1 MGTRR
6 RAPFRSSLA
15 FGCALAALGALP
27 RPACAQD
34 QAGLNTHVPSNDLLD
49 LCVNLGVTWIRIDAN
64 WFEMNPARGRY
75 VWTEIDRVVDGARSR
90 GLRVFMTLAYTPA
103 WVDRVART
111 RTDTATLNDEP
122 ATSAEWS
129 AFVTEAVRR
138 YRPRGVTHYGM
149 WNEPNLD
156 QFWESAAG
164 VDPYVDKILVPGAA
178 AVRANCTDCTVLAP
192 DLAHLGGY
200 DTFLSRVLTRAAS
213 SIDILAHHIYQGWP
227 ETGSTG
233 VTADNFLQALE
244 RARFPGLTRAA
255 LREVLDARGF
265 TRPVWITE
273 TGYRA
278 RIGDAADEDR
288 QAVFARRTLEEQWNR
303 PWWSNTFFY
312 EIMDCG
318 VDDPAC
324 TIDGFGIARPLRANT
339 TGPRSFPTDYRLK
352 PAFNAIRDFLR
363 ARAMSDAGVP
373 VDASAPR
380 DVPVVMDVR
389 VTTDT
394 GAVSDVVVARDTG
407 AVIDTGAVTDVAL
420 VRDAPMARD
429 VTGLTD
435 AGASATDEGL
445 MEAPAE
451 PPGCACHAEKP
462 VRPRWMSLA
471 ALAVLMTMG
480 ARRGRQ
486 TTRRPPKNRA

>member
-15 FGCALAALGALP
+15 LGCALAALGALP

-75 VWTEIDRVVDGARSR
+75 EWTEIDRVVDGARSR

-103 WVDRVART
+103 WVARVART

-122 ATSAEWS
+122 AASAEWS

-164 VDPYVDKILVPGAA
+164 VDPYVDKILVPGAT
-178 AVRANCTDCTVLAP
+178 AVRAVCTDCTVLAP
-192 DLAHLGGY
+192 DLAHLGSY
-200 DTFLSRVLTRAAS
+200 DTFLSRVLTRASS

-278 RIGDAADEDR
+278 RVGDAMDEDR
-288 QAVFARRTLEEQWNR
+288 QATFARRTLEEQWNR

-339 TGPRSFPTDYRLK
+339 TGPRSFPSDYRLK
-352 PAFNAIRDFLR
+352 PAFGAIRDFLR
-363 ARAMSDAGVP
+363 ARATNDAGVT
-373 VDASAPR
+373 VDVVVPR
-380 DVPVVMDVR
+380 DVPAVMDVR
-389 VTTDT
+389 VSNDT
-394 GAVSDVVVARDTG
+394 GAVMDTG
-407 AVIDTGAVTDVAL
+407 GVTDVGI
-420 VRDAPMARD
+420 VRDVPSPRD
-429 VTGLTD
+429 VTVFTD
-435 AGASATDEGL
+435 AGTGVTDEGL
-445 MEAPAE
+445 TEAPGE
-451 PPGCACHAEKP
+451 SPGCACHAGAP
-462 VRPRWMSLA
+462 VGRQWEWVSVLA
-471 ALAVLMTMG
+471 GLVAVG

-486 TTRRPPKNRA
+486 SPRRPHKSRA